1 MGNPHIVFFVDDVD
15 EVPLEQVGPVLEH
28 HPAFPQRANIEFAQV
43 LSRTQIRMRVW
54 ERSAGIT
61 RACGSGACAVQVAAV
76 RRGLVERRAEVILDG
91 GSLTIEWRED
101 GHVLMT
107 GPVALSFTGVLQSD
121 LVGEPSASAPLVA
134 PLVIA

>member
-1 MGNPHIVFFVDDVD
+1 
-15 EVPLEQVGPVLEH
+15 
-28 HPAFPQRANIEFAQV
+28 
-43 LSRTQIRMRVW
+43 MRVW

-61 RACGSGACAVQVAAV
+61 RACGSGACAVQVAAY

-107 GPVALSFTGVLQSD
+107 GPVALSFLGVLQPD
-121 LVGEPSASAPLVA
+121 LLGERSAAAPLEMA
-134 PLVIA
+134 